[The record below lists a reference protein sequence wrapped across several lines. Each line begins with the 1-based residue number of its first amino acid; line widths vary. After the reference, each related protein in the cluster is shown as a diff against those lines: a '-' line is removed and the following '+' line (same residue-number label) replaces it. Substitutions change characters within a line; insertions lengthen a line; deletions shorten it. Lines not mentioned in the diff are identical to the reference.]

1 MKYSIKIKAN
11 EKVGILYNF
20 NKMTRLTNSKK
31 SYVLSSKKAFEQE
44 LHINNTSIRTAFD
57 FAYKMA
63 PKFHREYRT
72 GGGHIRTTNEIF
84 VNTFTGKL
92 SEFALYEYLLKYD
105 IVVDVPDTRIYPR
118 NVWDQEDLIATFNVE
133 SIYRINVK
141 STKHFGHLMLLEKG
155 DYDKNGVY
163 IPDGSTSDFYV
174 LVRLQFDLESKLKSL
189 RQLYNNKLIEE
200 KKLKGLVNQVIREVK
215 LQDSSS
221 NQMNNKIYYDIPG
234 YITHEDLIYIINNGF
249 LIEKGEYLRNT
260 RMDASNYYIQ
270 SGDFRPLENLINLY
284 N

>member
-1 MKYSIKIKAN
+1 MLIYYCTHNCIIEFNFSREAN
-11 EKVGILYNF
+11 LTTFNKLEEIDNRISKKVFNF
-20 NKMTRLTNSKK
+20 NSIDNFTQKF
-31 SYVLSSKKAFEQE
+31 YVS
-44 LHINNTSIRTAFD
+44 NNSIRKTFE
-57 FAYKMA
+57 FAYRMA
-63 PKFHREYRT
+63 PEFHREYRT
-72 GGGHIRTTNEIF
+72 GGKYIRKPNEIF

-118 NVWDQEDLIATFNVE
+118 NVWDQEDLIVTVSSE
-133 SIYRINVK
+133 KTYRMNVK

-200 KKLKGLVNQVIREVK
+200 KKLKGLVNQVIREIK
-215 LQDSSS
+215 FQDSSS
-221 NQMNNKIYYDIPG
+221 NQMNNKSTMTSQVISLMKI
-234 YITHEDLIYIINNGF
+234 
-249 LIEKGEYLRNT
+249 
-260 RMDASNYYIQ
+260 
-270 SGDFRPLENLINLY
+270 
-284 N
+284 